1 MLSITQSHNMDD
13 LFTEL
18 CLFLGAKTNNPFQ
31 ALTVLVPSLAVGRWL
46 TYEWATQFG
55 VCANVNAE
63 YPANFMWDSFGK
75 IVPETP
81 KSAILSPE
89 AMQWRLFAELANLPN
104 EPIYQVLQRYL
115 ERTPQPLLGRWQ
127 LAGRIAEVFGHYR
140 NYRRDWLALWRDG
153 KFIDSPQEKPFRHQE
168 WQAALWQKLFA
179 EEHHQQGHLLS
190 EFQQQLQA
198 KPHLRQRLPQQL
210 AVFTTVRL
218 PPNELDFFRVLSQ
231 FVEVKFFHLNPCG
244 QYWADI
250 VDERW
255 LAKMKARQSK
265 RMNVYDKGHPLL
277 TAWGKQLR
285 DTFRLLSELSGGEQE
300 NDWQDIFPEIT
311 PTHLLSTL
319 QHSIHEMQHEEQA
332 TWQLA
337 PDDDS
342 IQIHSC
348 HSLTRQL
355 EVLHDKLLDLF
366 KDDSSLKPQDI
377 VVMLPDVA
385 SASGAI
391 EAVFGTVAEERRI
404 AWQLTGVASP
414 EENSLWR
421 AFDGLYQLTQGR
433 LTQSEFIDWLSL
445 APVMA
450 YYKLA
455 AEDLEQCVLLLEQ
468 AAVYR
473 CLDGQHRAQVTGD
486 SSDIDVVHTF
496 LFGLERLLL
505 ATVLPPDY
513 QQTYA
518 GIQPVAH
525 IEAGSFELIGTLTQA
540 VSDLAARRTWLQQR
554 QATSVG
560 LQLLQQDL
568 QTFFIAQVGTR
579 AWENLNKAIEE
590 MRSTAQASTID
601 ETVPLSL
608 LLHDLHQRM
617 EASAPGAVP
626 GGVVHFSRLG
636 ALRLLPYRVVCI
648 LGLED
653 TAYPRRE
660 IPNEFDL
667 LAQDQHPRA
676 GDRSRRDDDKGVFLE
691 ALMSA
696 QDHLLLF
703 YNGFS
708 NNQAAVFPP
717 STMINQLVDYL
728 GRRVI
733 GGKSLIQRQCWFKH
747 RLQPFSPQYFQQAAN
762 NKDEEKAF
770 ADTKPSYAAEWLSA
784 AQAVVELPV
793 ALSHFV
799 NATVP
804 IDDNSHNQTLS
815 LDVLHRFYQH
825 PAKYFLSK
833 QLKLHIEELSEH
845 HADEEPLRLDH
856 FAKWQLRTELLTT
869 EKTPYLQLRASGQLP
884 VGVIG
889 EVYCQQSQD
898 ALQQLKTA
906 LRLCQRDV
914 VNERVELVLT
924 ASKTSAME
932 SRPILLTASLA
943 PISEPYQLGYVV
955 SKLSAKHLL
964 RAWFQHLT
972 WQAAG
977 ANAKTIWLFLNEVWL
992 FAPLPKL
999 QAENYLQV
1007 WLHYYQQGLQR
1018 PLLLAVESALEFA
1031 NVLNNPKK
1039 SEDDAVFAASKKWS
1053 EEVQDSYWRQVVP
1066 ENQRE
1071 TLPIEFAKWVDE
1083 LYVPILEQGKKI
1095 KWLELSQELPQELAQ
1110 EAHHD

>member
-1 MLSITQSHNMDD
+1 MLSITQSHNMDY
-13 LFTEL
+13 LFAEL
-18 CLFLGAKTNNPFQ
+18 CGFLGEKNNNPFQ
-31 ALTVLVPSLAVGRWL
+31 PLTVLVPSLAVGRWL
-46 TYEWATQFG
+46 TYEWANQFG
-55 VCANVNAE
+55 ICANVNAD
-63 YPANFMWDSFGK
+63 YPANFMWNCFGK

-81 KSAILSPE
+81 KSAVLSPE
-89 AMQWRLFAELANLPN
+89 AMQWRLFAELADLPN
-104 EPIYQVLQRYL
+104 EPIYQVLHRYL

-140 NYRRDWLALWRDG
+140 NYRRDWLEIWREG
-153 KFIDSPQEKPFRHQE
+153 KLIEKAQVKPFRHQE

-179 EEHHQQGHLLS
+179 EEHHQQGYLLQQF
-190 EFQQQLQA
+190 EQQLHA
-198 KPHLRQRLPQQL
+198 HPHYRQRLPQQL

-231 FVEVKFFHLNPCG
+231 FVEVQFFHLNPCG

-265 RMNVYDKGHPLL
+265 RMNLYDKGHPLL

-300 NDWQDIFPEIT
+300 NDWHDIFPEIEQK
-311 PTHLLSTL
+311 HLLATL
-319 QHSIHEMQHEEQA
+319 QHSIHEMLHDDEA

-337 PDDDS
+337 PDDNS

-366 KDDSSLKPQDI
+366 AADKSLKPQDV

-433 LTQSEFIDWLSL
+433 FTQSEFIDWLSL

-486 SSDIDVVHTF
+486 SGDTDVVHTF

-518 GIQPVAH
+518 GILPVAG
-525 IEAGSFELIGTLTQA
+525 IEAGSFDLIGILTQA
-540 VSDLAARRTWLQQR
+540 VSDLAERRTWLQQR
-554 QATSVG
+554 QATSDG
-560 LQLLQQDL
+560 LKILQQDL
-568 QTFFIAQVGTR
+568 QTFFIGQVGTR
-579 AWENLNKAIEE
+579 AWDNLNNAVEE
-590 MRSTAQASTID
+590 MRSTAQASPID

-608 LLHDLHQRM
+608 LLNDLHRRM

-667 LAQDQHPRA
+667 LAQDEHPRA

-696 QDHLLLF
+696 QDHFLLF

-708 NNQAAVFPP
+708 HHQAAVFPP

-733 GGKSLIQRQCWFKH
+733 GGKKAIQRQCWYQH
-747 RLQPFSPQYFQQAAN
+747 RLQAFSPIYFYDAPKTASEN
-762 NKDEEKAF
+762 D
-770 ADTKPSYAAEWLSA
+770 SYAPVNRSYASEWLSA
-784 AQAVVELPV
+784 AQAVVALPTED
-793 ALSHFV
+793 LPFI

-804 IDDNSHNQTLS
+804 LDDHSFSQAIS
-815 LDVLHRFYQH
+815 VDVLHRFYQH
-825 PAKYFLSK
+825 PAKFFLSK
-833 QLKLHIEELSEH
+833 QLKLHIEELSEQH
-845 HADEEPLRLDH
+845 VDEEPLRLDN
-856 FAKWQLRTELLTT
+856 FAKWQLRSELLPT
-869 EKTPYLQLRASGQLP
+869 EQTPYAQLRASGQLP

-898 ALQQLKTA
+898 ALQQLKAALSYCHRDIERERLELMIECAVLNSTRKIHLTA
-906 LRLCQRDV
+906 LLPPV
-914 VNERVELVLT
+914 T
-924 ASKTSAME
+924 
-932 SRPILLTASLA
+932 
-943 PISEPYQLGYVV
+943 EPYQLGYLV

-964 RAWFQHLT
+964 RAWFQHIT

-977 ANAKTIWLFLNEVWL
+977 ANAKTIWLFLDEPWV
-992 FAPLPKL
+992 FAPLPTL
-999 QAENYLQV
+999 QAEYFLQAWLENY
-1007 WLHYYQQGLQR
+1007 HTGLQQ
-1018 PLLLAVESALEFA
+1018 PLLLAVDSALEYAKVFH
-1031 NVLNNPKK
+1031 NPKK
-1039 SEDDAVFAASKKWS
+1039 TEDDAVFAAAKKWS

-1066 ENQRE
+1066 ENERE
-1071 TLPIEFAKWVDE
+1071 QLPRDFARLVHQ
-1083 LYVPILEQGKKI
+1083 LYAPILANGHKI
-1095 KWLELSQELPQELAQ
+1095 KWLDLPQEVP
-1110 EAHHD
+1110 HD